1 MQFFDSNVMFY
12 YILIHILMSQFKKN
26 PLHIE
31 KIPSDYYYNVFGKK
45 KEITQDKTKT

>member
-1 MQFFDSNVMFY
+1 M
-12 YILIHILMSQFKKN
+12 MSQFKKQKN

-45 KEITQDKTKT
+45 KEITQDNQNLEHTF